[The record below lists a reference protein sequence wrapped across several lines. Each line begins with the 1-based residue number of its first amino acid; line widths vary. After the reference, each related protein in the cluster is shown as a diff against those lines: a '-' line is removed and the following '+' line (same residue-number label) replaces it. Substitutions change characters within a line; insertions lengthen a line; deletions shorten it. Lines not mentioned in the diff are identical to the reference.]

1 MMFPTFAKVLSF
13 PLLVKDLR
21 EWSARPRLYWLR
33 VLWAI
38 AIGTM
43 VLITMNNIGDASRML
58 GQGGL
63 ILDAVF
69 WTQLVAIIA
78 VMPAATAGT
87 LAQERENGSLPLLLL
102 TPLGIWRVLLE
113 KWLSRVV
120 VGVQFL
126 LIGLPFMAIA
136 FAYGGFPP
144 EKLAIDAVILVVTC
158 MQVAAIGL
166 AVSALSRDTV
176 TAFIGAYLALPIVV
190 AVTTWICVEFTD
202 NGMPLSDSR
211 LFGTIHLSSLA
222 LARNELATP
231 MPSYGYSNTFGYYS
245 PMSSGTGTD
254 TFWSM
259 FSVSLTMIAVL
270 QIIVPLAIARIF
282 ALRTAA
288 ASGPSW
294 MRRAFH
300 AMDHWAERGD
310 ARLGLRHRRS
320 LPDDQ
325 PLAWRARRGRAL
337 TGVRYQVRLL
347 LVGAVLIV
355 VGGIIVAGQALDPGG
370 LEHRQMYVQTAL
382 LALVTLVLLVQGA
395 GLFAGERA
403 AGTIEVLLTTPLTA
417 RDILRQKLVGL
428 NRIWAAFAILM
439 LLGAGVQALIVD
451 HLDERWIKAAVDAVL
466 LPFLAM
472 WIGIAVGLRV
482 HQRHRAAAIALA
494 ILVGWMTVGE
504 LILVAAGGHD
514 ALSPAHNE
522 WWFPTLSPAVHPLAV
537 LGNLRDHRSPW
548 DYGDNWDGPN
558 FHEVLTDP
566 IDQFFNGFA
575 LTLMQLLVC
584 GGAITYLRWTCFRHV
599 DRALRR

>member
-1 MMFPTFAKVLSF
+1 MNFSLHLPSY

-21 EWSARPRLYWLR
+21 EWSARRRLYALR
-33 VLWAI
+33 VIWAL
-38 AIGTM
+38 ALAAM
-43 VLITMNNIGDASRML
+43 VLITMNNVGDSQHLL
-58 GQGGL
+58 GQGGRL
-63 ILDAVF
+63 LDAVF
-69 WTQLVAIIA
+69 WTQLAAILV

-126 LIGLPFMAIA
+126 LIGLPFMAVA
-136 FAYGGFPP
+136 FAYGGFAP
-144 EKLAIDAVILVVTC
+144 ERLAIDGAILVVTC

-176 TAFIGAYLALPIVV
+176 TAFIGAYLAVPEVI
-190 AVTTWICVEFTD
+190 AAAAWICAQLCEP
-202 NGMPLSDSR
+202 GMPLSDAGIYR
-211 LFGTIHLSSLA
+211 NPLVLSCLPM
-222 LARNELATP
+222 AREVLLLP
-231 MPSYGYSNTFGYYS
+231 MPGYGYYNYLGSYNTMPSNNV
-245 PMSSGTGTD
+245 TD
-254 TFWSM
+254 TFWSR
-259 FSVSLTMIAVL
+259 FSLSLTMIAL
-270 QIIVPLAIARIF
+270 FQIIVPLAIARIF

-337 TGVRYQVRLL
+337 TGLRYQVRLL
-347 LVGAVLIV
+347 LAGGVLIV
-355 VGGIIVAGQALDPGG
+355 VGGILVAGQALDPGG
-370 LEHRQMYVQTAL
+370 LEHRQMFVQTAL

-395 GLFAGERA
+395 GLFASERA

-417 RDILRQKLVGL
+417 LDILRQKLVGL

-439 LLGAGVQALIVD
+439 LLGAGVEALIVD
-451 HLDERWIKAAVDAVL
+451 HLDERWIKAAVDAVV

-482 HQRHRAAAIALA
+482 HQRHRAAAVALA
-494 ILVGWMTVGE
+494 ILVGWMIAGE
-504 LILVAAGGHD
+504 LILAAATGHD
-514 ALSPAHNE
+514 ALTSTETA
-522 WWFPTLSPAVHPLAV
+522 WWYPTLSPVAHPLAV
-537 LGNLRDHRSPW
+537 LGNLYPSESSW
-548 DYGDNWDGPN
+548 GSSWDGP
-558 FHEVLTDP
+558 VSQTIPDDP
-566 IDQFFNGFA
+566 IDQYFKGFA
-575 LTLMQLLVC
+575 VTLMQLLVC
-584 GGAITYLRWTCFRHV
+584 GGMITYLRWSCFRNV
-599 DRALRR
+599 DGALRR